1 MIGPEVTENDV
12 PSSVFS
18 MKTSHGAEIKFILVK
33 DDYKSYAR
41 SKQYLEP
48 TLVAALNCGFIFYKS
63 WDASLDFM
71 VRKTGAP
78 LVFTEYYLED
88 CKLNLEKLK
97 KNSKKNVEIV
107 LEPSENPFCSRYNT
121 QSLMTTSNNI

>member
-1 MIGPEVTENDV
+1 MIGPEVISNEL
-12 PSSVFS
+12 PSTKFTL
-18 MKTSHGAEIKFILVK
+18 KTDSGVEIKFILVK

-71 VRKTGAP
+71 VRKSGAP

-97 KNSKKNVEIV
+97 KNTKKSVEIV
-107 LEPSENPFCSRYNT
+107 LEPSENPFCSR
-121 QSLMTTSNNI
+121 